1 MKMTPAFRS
10 FATGALLATALA
22 TRAAAHDFWVQ
33 PAQFWLAPNST
44 VLTSLQVGH
53 GQDRERWDADVKRVT
68 SFYSLGPAGKTDR
81 QAELRA
87 GRMDQ
92 DHLLR
97 FAGPGVHVLVLQ
109 TNHAQSELPGPR
121 FSNYIRDEGMTPAIT
136 LRDQLKIADQPGRE
150 LYSRRAKALVQVGP
164 PSAKFDALVTRP
176 VGLSLEIVPEVNPY
190 APTAGTSLPVRIL
203 YDGRPLAGALVKLN
217 NLDFDGRPIA
227 QIRSDSAGRA
237 VFNVPRTGS
246 WQLNVIWTKPLKGD
260 AKADFDT
267 TFSSLTF
274 GFPRKGAAVARN
286 P

>member
-1 MKMTPAFRS
+1 MKMTSTFRS
-10 FATGALLATALA
+10 LAAGAVLATALA
-22 TRAAAHDFWVQ
+22 TSATAHDFWVQ

-53 GQDRERWDADVKRVT
+53 GQFRQRWTAEANRVT
-68 SFYSLGPAGKTDR
+68 SFYSLGPAGRTDR

-87 GRMDQ
+87 GSMEQ

-97 FAGPGVHVLVLQ
+97 FAGAGVHVLILQ
-109 TNHAQSELPGPR
+109 TSHAQSELPGLR
-121 FSNYIRDEGMTPAIT
+121 FTSYIKDEGMTPAIS

-150 LYSRRAKALVQVGP
+150 LYTRRAKALVQVGP
-164 PSAKFDALVTRP
+164 PSAKSDALVTRP
-176 VGLSLEIVPEVNPY
+176 VGLSLEIVPEINPY
-190 APTAGTSLPVRIL
+190 APSAGTSLPVRIL

-217 NLDFDGRPIA
+217 NLDFDGRPIE

-246 WQLNVIWTKPLKGD
+246 WQLNVIWTRPLKGD

>member
-1 MKMTPAFRS
+1 MNTAIQS
-10 FATGALLATALA
+10 LGAGVLLAATLVTGASP
-22 TRAAAHDFWVQ
+22 HDFWVQ
-33 PAQFWLAPNST
+33 PAQFWLASNGA

-53 GQDRERWDADVKRVT
+53 GPARERWGADVNRVT
-68 SFYSLGPAGKTDR
+68 SFYSLGPAGRTDR
-81 QAELRA
+81 LAELRA

-92 DHLLR
+92 DHLLQ
-97 FAGPGVHVLVLQ
+97 FAGPGAHVLVLQ

-121 FSNYIRDEGMTPAIT
+121 FTSYLKEEGLTPAIN
-136 LRDQLKIADQPGRE
+136 LRAQRKIADQPGRE
-150 LYSRRAKALVQVGP
+150 VYTRRAKALVQVGP
-164 PSAKFDALVTRP
+164 PNARFDALVTRP

-190 APTAGTSLPVRIL
+190 APTAGANLPVRIL
-203 YDGRPLAGALVKLN
+203 YEGRPLAGALVKLN
-217 NLDFDGRPIA
+217 NLDFDGRPVA

-237 VFNVPRTGS
+237 VFNVPRSGS
-246 WQLNVIWTKPLKGD
+246 WQLNVIWTKPLKGA